1 MLCVKSTCCQEGYWR
16 LLRSDGIVFCI
27 SDGAR
32 NAHKKGWPDPYKYT
46 VNDRILGDFPAQNTV
61 YTPYICGFGQPYKVS
76 KEKAFSQEL

>member
-1 MLCVKSTCCQEGYWR
+1 MFEAETALPLSSPPR
-16 LLRSDGIVFCI
+16 LDNHCLLLLAGRRYAGL
-27 SDGAR
+27 AR
-32 NAHKKGWPDPYKYT
+32 TVYIYT